1 MCVFQSCDREVL
13 YHNRFATHNSTIVF
27 VLISNVLF
35 SGFGFGFGLF
45 CFALNRILMVLCSI
59 LLVCAETS

>member
-1 MCVFQSCDREVL
+1 
-13 YHNRFATHNSTIVF
+13 
-27 VLISNVLF
+27 
-35 SGFGFGFGLF
+35 LF

>member
-1 MCVFQSCDREVL
+1 MCVFQSCDRVVL

-27 VLISNVLF
+27 VVISNVLF

-45 CFALNRILMVLCSI
+45 CFASNKI
-59 LLVCAETS
+59 LLVLCFILLTRAKTS